1 MPYWLVLACVAEVER
16 EGDWEEGK
24 REGNSLLRFSSSH
37 PPLFAPAT
45 QAKLVSGVVQE
56 QQQLYSLSQKYKNWI
71 VCPANSGKAS
81 RGGARQVHE

>member
-1 MPYWLVLACVAEVER
+1 MVGFSLR
-16 EGDWEEGK
+16 SRRRKGK
-24 REGNSLLRFSSSH
+24 EIGVFLPLILPFFS
-37 PPLFAPAT
+37 PAT

-71 VCPANSGKAS
+71 VCPTNSGKAS

>member
-1 MPYWLVLACVAEVER
+1 MVGFSLR
-16 EGDWEEGK
+16 SRRRKGK
-24 REGNSLLRFSSSH
+24 GISVFFSSH

-45 QAKLVSGVVQE
+45 QAKLVSGVVRE

-71 VCPANSGKAS
+71 ICPANSGKAS